1 MSNLLNLITELK
13 NLGFTKEK
21 VEEIVK
27 LGEKDMADS
36 IIEDFAL
43 NADEQVVNEYA
54 KKFGQAQSDPQKL
67 NTLLHEIIAI
77 QYGQENILKK
87 KEELLSQYLQ
97 SVIELAKQTKNVY
110 QKYSQGDPN
119 AAKIIEE
126 AKKSPILQDFVKETQ
141 EEEKE
146 PQDKG

>member
-13 NLGFTKEK
+13 NLGFTKDK

-27 LGEKDMADS
+27 LGEKDIADL

-43 NADEQVVNEYA
+43 NADEKVVADYT
-54 KKFGQAQSDPQKL
+54 KKFEQAQSDPQKL
-67 NTLLHEIIAI
+67 NVLLHEIMAI

-97 SVIELAKQTKNVY
+97 NIIELAKQTRNVY

-119 AAKIIEE
+119 AIKIVEE
-126 AKKSPILQDFVKETQ
+126 AKKSPILQDFIKEIQ
-141 EEEKE
+141 EEEKG
-146 PQDKG
+146 PQDRG